1 MLSLKKK
8 IGEKVMEL
16 TIIMVLVC
24 IVLLL
29 VEKVNRLQNQLKRM
43 NVILQQIAAQVGV
56 TNYSESTK
64 PNNNVVLNHPINAK
78 LHRLL
83 AEGKQIEAIKEAR
96 IELGLSLK
104 EAKEYVERL

>member
-1 MLSLKKK
+1 
-8 IGEKVMEL
+8 MEL

-29 VEKVNRLQNQLKRM
+29 VEKVNRLQNQIKRM

-56 TNYSESTK
+56 TNYSESIK
-64 PNNNVVLNHPINAK
+64 PNNKVVLNHPINAK

-83 AEGKQIEAIKEAR
+83 AEGNQIEAIKEAR
-96 IELGLSLK
+96 IELGLSLI

>member
-1 MLSLKKK
+1 
-8 IGEKVMEL
+8 MEL

-24 IVLLL
+24 SVLLL

-56 TNYSESTK
+56 TNYSESTTK

>member
-1 MLSLKKK
+1 
-8 IGEKVMEL
+8 MEL

-29 VEKVNRLQNQLKRM
+29 VEKVNRLQNQIKRM

-56 TNYSESTK
+56 TNYSESIK

-96 IELGLSLK
+96 IELGLSLI